1 MRVLFVSANP
11 TGTMKLELNDELRRF
26 QHSLSGHPV
35 KMTLLPAAQP
45 EDLEIALQ
53 GKDFDV
59 VHFSGHAEDD
69 GILMRTPAGTEVL
82 IEVEELRKLFASQ
95 TSLKLAVLNA
105 CETEAVADAIKKHV
119 GTVIGTRQK
128 LDDRAART
136 LTKVFYAALA
146 SRKSIAEAYES
157 AMGAIERFCPNPKE
171 ELYVA
176 HGLDNEVNLLT
187 EESSEDAG
195 VEFDGRPAF
204 DSYFY
209 VTYLDKQIEK
219 LTEDVAYNKKVF
231 TWMLGV
237 GIFLAAVL
245 LYNAWPIDLMGWLKF
260 VFLNKDAIITDRPLL
275 EWLATL
281 GAGIPASFSA
291 FQGRVV
297 VHRNGELR
305 KLQQLRQLVKTSD
318 STDMSPDLQNRLH
331 NILEQSLRGA
341 QEQ

>member
-59 VHFSGHAEDD
+59 VHFSGHAEDE

-82 IEVEELRKLFASQ
+82 IEVEDLRKLFASQ

-105 CETEAVADAIKKHV
+105 CDTKAVADAIKPHV

-146 SRKSIAEAYES
+146 SRKSIADSYKA
-157 AMGAIERFCPNPKE
+157 AMGAIERFCPQPEDN
-171 ELYVA
+171 LYIA
-176 HGLDNEVNLLT
+176 HGLDNQEKLLK
-187 EESSEDAG
+187 EKPSDDAG
-195 VEFDGRPAF
+195 IEFDGRPAF

-209 VTYLDKQIEK
+209 VTYLDKQIDLLKQNVEK
-219 LTEDVAYNKKVF
+219 NKNALLAFVAA
-231 TWMLGV
+231 G
-237 GIFLAAVL
+237 AVL
-245 LYNAWPIDLMGWLKF
+245 ALFILIIASPIDWTSLLAF
-260 VFLNKDAIITDRPLL
+260 ALANKSDVLTTKPLL

-281 GAGIPASFSA
+281 GAGIPASITA
-291 FQGRVV
+291 LQGRVLI
-297 VHRNGELR
+297 HRNDELR
-305 KLQQLRQLVKTSD
+305 RLKELRQLVKASD
-318 STDMSPDLQNRLH
+318 SNDMSPDLQLRLH
-331 NILEQSLRGA
+331 SILEQSLRGA
-341 QEQ
+341 QAK